1 MDSKQLTN
9 NRFGK
14 WGWSMIIYTL
24 LLYYIYAGLCVD
36 SMNLYPDVFAGMYG
50 MDRNLLL
57 GLATPAGVI
66 GVLGGVVFGH
76 ICMKTGVRLMSGIS
90 LIIAGILYI
99 IFGFASTPVLYLI
112 VLTALCFVANAFGL
126 ISTATLMGNW
136 FPRKK
141 GIALGWA
148 TMGAPLATATFVALL
163 STLYSAIGLPMTSA
177 GVGIVVMLM
186 GIITFFWVKD
196 YPEEVGV
203 YPDNIKEGGEQLSA
217 QLNEMKSYKSSFTV
231 GRLLRDKD
239 MWLIAVG
246 FGLLWMVTV
255 GIVSQFVP
263 RMISVWAPAMGAE
276 AAQGKAMLML
286 TVAALIGL
294 VGSYFW
300 GWLDQKVG
308 TKPASCVY
316 SLSYIAALLLL
327 IFAQVEILIYI
338 AVLFVGFGI
347 GGLLNLMPSLVISV
361 YGRHDFQAA
370 NSLVSPIASLL
381 QKAAF
386 ALMAVLLTIS
396 NGDYTLPY
404 AVFIGVDVLG
414 LILLLCVT
422 NQCKGRQD

>member
-99 IFGFASTPVLYLI
+99 IFGFTSTPVLYLI

-163 STLYSAIGLPMTSA
+163 STLYGAIGLPMTSA

-327 IFAQVEILIYI
+327 IFAQV
-338 AVLFVGFGI
+338 
-347 GGLLNLMPSLVISV
+347 
-361 YGRHDFQAA
+361 
-370 NSLVSPIASLL
+370 
-381 QKAAF
+381 
-386 ALMAVLLTIS
+386 
-396 NGDYTLPY
+396 
-404 AVFIGVDVLG
+404 
-414 LILLLCVT
+414 
-422 NQCKGRQD
+422 